1 MSLFITIIKTLL
13 LSNLLISLYYKFMK
27 RVSYIRINIFIER
40 LCGSGWL
47 ILKGAYKRMGSV
59 ALIY

>member
-1 MSLFITIIKTLL
+1 MVRADVIIEEP
-13 LSNLLISLYYKFMK
+13 
-27 RVSYIRINIFIER
+27 IER

-47 ILKGAYKRMGSV
+47 IVKGAYKRMGSV

>member
-1 MSLFITIIKTLL
+1 
-13 LSNLLISLYYKFMK
+13 
-27 RVSYIRINIFIER
+27 VCDYIRGKGEREKVVYIER

-47 ILKGAYKRMGSV
+47 IVKGVYKRMGSV

>member
-1 MSLFITIIKTLL
+1 MISYIIQM
-13 LSNLLISLYYKFMK
+13 LLI
-27 RVSYIRINIFIER
+27 YIPFIIIEILVFIER

>member
-1 MSLFITIIKTLL
+1 MTIKLLLIIIPFITLYFKESLIIF
-13 LSNLLISLYYKFMK
+13 I
-27 RVSYIRINIFIER
+27 IER

-47 ILKGAYKRMGSV
+47 ILKGVYKRIDSV